1 MTNDGTDYDPV
12 TKGLHWTVAVLII
25 VLLCL
30 GWYMVELNYYDRWY
44 NASLEWHKA
53 LGMLALVVGAVK
65 ICWATGRRV
74 PAPPASMAAWE
85 RLSARAMHWTLF
97 AMMIAVPVS
106 GYIVSTSAG
115 QGIAIFGW
123 FEVPAVLPESEDLR
137 DLAIELHYY
146 LAYITVA
153 VVLLHTVAALK
164 HQFVDGDGA
173 LGRML

>member
-1 MTNDGTDYDPV
+1 
-12 TKGLHWTVAVLII
+12 
-25 VLLCL
+25 
-30 GWYMVELNYYDRWY
+30 
-44 NASLEWHKA
+44 
-53 LGMLALVVGAVK
+53 
-65 ICWATGRRV
+65 
-74 PAPPASMAAWE
+74 MAAWE

-123 FEVPAVLPESEDLR
+123 FEVPAVLPESEELR

-153 VVLLHTVAALK
+153 VVLLHTAAALK
-164 HQFVDGDGA
+164 HRFVDGDGTP
-173 LGRML
+173 GRML